1 MRRLLSAMLSVFL
14 LLPALPLP
22 ALGED
27 LASGPYTYELKDGN
41 AIITDIDDGV
51 GGALAIPEALDGHPV
66 TAIDEMAAF
75 NLDDVT
81 SVAIPGSVTSIAA
94 NAFSSCDGLA
104 SLSIPEG
111 VASIGAEAFSG
122 CDSLRSVRLPAS
134 LTSIGPGAFSGC
146 PALQAFDVAEGNPA
160 FAAPDGVLYDRDMRR
175 LVAYPCDRKGVS
187 YKVPKG
193 VKRIEEKAFAE
204 SANLKAV
211 SLPEGLTD
219 IGDQAFYDSGLLSV
233 TFAPGLKAIGP
244 DAFWGCEITSAKLP
258 DGLERIG
265 SGAFSTCYDL
275 TSVAFGQGLEIIG
288 PEAFEGCYALEA
300 VALPDSVRSIG
311 QSAFD
316 GCDALTS
323 VSIPAA
329 VSEIGDC
336 AFDCLLGRI
345 DVDEANPCYASMDGV
360 LFDKAK
366 KRLIRCPQSMKAF
379 YRVPD
384 GVEALAGGSFADCE
398 GLQALSIPASV
409 TAIGEHAFA
418 GNFAAEWFDVDAD
431 NPCYA
436 SADFALYDKAKKR
449 LIRFP
454 GSGRL
459 DNYQIPAGVETIADG
474 AFSYCTLGFSIE
486 IPGSVKVIGDSAFE
500 ESRFESIALSE
511 GTRFLG
517 GYAFSGCRSLE
528 SVTLPASLN
537 WIGDGAFARCPDSL
551 IVHTLTG
558 SYAHARIGELGFSVT
573 ADD

>member
-366 KRLIRCPQSMKAF
+366 KRLIR
-379 YRVPD
+379 
-384 GVEALAGGSFADCE
+384 
-398 GLQALSIPASV
+398 
-409 TAIGEHAFA
+409 
-418 GNFAAEWFDVDAD
+418 
-431 NPCYA
+431 
-436 SADFALYDKAKKR
+436 
-449 LIRFP
+449 FP